1 MDRRPRE
8 ERIMA
13 STAPKTNFI
22 AGDGLTYTQLNAL
35 EENVR
40 MLQGGDATLP
50 LSTDA
55 ATGKALAKRDADGD
69 IAFRDIVAR
78 YVSATGLYMAGVAAG
93 EYIIPGFDSASGG
106 SNSTT
111 YVKVAEYKCP
121 CSGVLRV
128 LLGLRLA
135 VAYGTAYCR
144 IYKNG
149 VAYGIER
156 STTLASIT
164 RYNEDLAFTYGDL
177 VQVYVKSS
185 DGSLYTAIVDPF
197 AIKYD
202 GPGQLSLY

>member
-1 MDRRPRE
+1 
-8 ERIMA
+8 MA

-22 AGDGLTYTQLNAL
+22 ASNGLTYTQLNAL

-55 ATGKALAKRDADGD
+55 ATANALAKRDADGD
-69 IAFRDIVAR
+69 IAFRDVAAR

-93 EYIIPGFDSASGG
+93 EYIIPGFDSASGA
-106 SNSTT
+106 SDSTT

-128 LLGLRLA
+128 LLGLRLSLE
-135 VAYGTAYCR
+135 YGGRTAYCR

-156 STTLASIT
+156 STALASIT

-177 VQVYVKSS
+177 VQVYAK
-185 DGSLYTAIVDPF
+185 SLYDTPFTTIVDPF

-202 GPGQLSLY
+202 GPGALSLY